1 MTSLLY
7 CLLLLQ
13 NVSSQLLLFLFDPF
27 AELLELRL
35 FHCELRLFLRHPH
48 IKLCDVLISLFD
60 LVLRRPVELL
70 YFRFSLLEL
79 LASLLQS
86 LLCLLCLLQC
96 LEELFLKFLLLIV
109 LCHLNYY
116 K

>member
-35 FHCELRLFLRHPH
+35 FRLFLRHPH